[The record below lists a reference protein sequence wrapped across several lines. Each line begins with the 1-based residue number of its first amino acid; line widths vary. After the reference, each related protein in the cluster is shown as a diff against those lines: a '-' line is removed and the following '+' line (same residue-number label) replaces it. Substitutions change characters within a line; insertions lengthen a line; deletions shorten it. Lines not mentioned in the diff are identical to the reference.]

1 MSLEAF
7 NRARAAI
14 ARRGFDADTQ
24 SRITLF
30 VNAAKSVNATFL
42 ATLDLVPGMSVAQ
55 EFVHSQ
61 YFREVELA
69 SLLGRATQWTPNPLV
84 YLEGQALATPLWAAL
99 WSIQAPPGPLQDEQ
113 ARYRGLALGHALLA
127 RVRLTPVIP
136 ADADELTPYVV
147 ALRRLDQESG
157 RQIQTQIRLL
167 QDAPVALE
175 PAARE
180 AIVQEEQARV
190 DTAFARLLDA
200 LAH

>member
-1 MSLEAF
+1 VSLEAF

-30 VNAAKSVNATFL
+30 VNAAKGANATFL
-42 ATLDLVPGMSVAQ
+42 GTLDLVPGMSLPQ
-55 EFVHSQ
+55 EFIHAQ
-61 YFREVELA
+61 YFREIELA
-69 SLLGRATQWTPNPLV
+69 SLLGRATHWTLNSLV
-84 YLEGQALATPLWAAL
+84 YVEAQVLATPLWAAL
-99 WSIQAPPGPLQDEQ
+99 WSIQAPPGPLQDEG
-113 ARYRGLALGHALLA
+113 ARYRGLAFGHALLA

-136 ADADELTPYVV
+136 ADADESMPYVV

-167 QDAPVALE
+167 KDAPVALE

-190 DTAFARLLDA
+190 DAAFARLLDA
-200 LAH
+200 LAQ